1 MSSPTSSG
9 GSATTGGVTFQARVA
24 AWYGVRILADSSASS
39 LFDLPH
45 STILNYLGCETGQSV
60 DDILVAQATGGRI
73 YIQVKRSL
81 DAEEGSESEFAS
93 VISQFVKQFN
103 AHRLQAS
110 SQGLNLKPLDE
121 KDRLVLTVGPT
132 ASGKIRNELSNILN
146 RARALTPEQT
156 IDSTAVNADEQ
167 GVLIKLK
174 KHLNEAWQ
182 KLIGS
187 PPSNE
192 DLKGILRLAY
202 VQTLNVESGGNDET
216 SAKDLLSSAVLK
228 RPSAAGAVW
237 SSLLDICLTFGSTR
251 TGGDRGFIQAR
262 LIQLGFDLKW
272 VQSFD
277 ADIQK
282 LKNQTQMTIQ
292 RLCINSL
299 MKIGSTQIKI
309 NRSVVTF
316 MDSFARGGDCLVVG
330 EPGAGKSGVLH
341 DFVGNLLAGHKE
353 VVFLNAGFLSV
364 KDLTEL
370 KGKLQLEHEILEVF
384 QNWIGQE
391 PAYFVLDSLDA
402 IRDDVAFSNFKDLI
416 RLLMGLNS
424 RWHVVVSIRKYD
436 LRHSRALQALFR
448 DTGCQSDNNS
458 EFQDQEFS
466 SYRHVSV
473 SGFSDPELFQIDVQS
488 TDLYQVVRNAT
499 GELKVLLRNPFNLHL
514 VAELL
519 EGLADISEISSVSSQ
534 IDLLDKYWY
543 YRVERNDHQRD
554 ARSAI
559 LRKACEKM
567 IGDKKLI
574 VERSLFSN
582 PAESQFLGDLLSTG
596 VIIEFQSSLAAIPDS
611 DFLTYSHHVLF
622 DYAVERLIL
631 RGDVDRV
638 VQTLVAD
645 PGLSL
650 MIRPSIVM
658 HFNNLW
664 AKNPDR
670 KEFWNFIFK
679 VMGGNGIPEIG
690 KLIGLSVVA
699 EKAKSLGDLAEL
711 QRALESTDLA
721 VNELA
726 QASLTHLI
734 GSLLVKANGNHLSGP
749 DAEPWCQFLERL
761 SAI

>member
-1 MSSPTSSG
+1 M
-9 GSATTGGVTFQARVA
+9 
-24 AWYGVRILADSSASS
+24 
-39 LFDLPH
+39 
-45 STILNYLGCETGQSV
+45 
-60 DDILVAQATGGRI
+60 
-73 YIQVKRSL
+73 
-81 DAEEGSESEFAS
+81 
-93 VISQFVKQFN
+93 
-103 AHRLQAS
+103 
-110 SQGLNLKPLDE
+110 
-121 KDRLVLTVGPT
+121 
-132 ASGKIRNELSNILN
+132 
-146 RARALTPEQT
+146 
-156 IDSTAVNADEQ
+156 
-167 GVLIKLK
+167 
-174 KHLNEAWQ
+174 
-182 KLIGS
+182 
-187 PPSNE
+187 
-192 DLKGILRLAY
+192 
-202 VQTLNVESGGNDET
+202 
-216 SAKDLLSSAVLK
+216 
-228 RPSAAGAVW
+228 
-237 SSLLDICLTFGSTR
+237 
-251 TGGDRGFIQAR
+251 
-262 LIQLGFDLKW
+262 
-272 VQSFD
+272 
-277 ADIQK
+277 
-282 LKNQTQMTIQ
+282 
-292 RLCINSL
+292 
-299 MKIGSTQIKI
+299 
-309 NRSVVTF
+309 
-316 MDSFARGGDCLVVG
+316 
-330 EPGAGKSGVLH
+330 
-341 DFVGNLLAGHKE
+341 
-353 VVFLNAGFLSV
+353 NAGFLSV